1 MEKRKESVTMNKEKQ
16 LYNYIKS
23 TFIDEHIKKDYEE
36 KNKNTKQIIRLC
48 KEEYGFD
55 DEVVIKIFKRI
66 YYSTERQKRLN
77 IYQFD
82 FMKGMAEAW
91 NRNNVRTK
99 EDVRRYY
106 KNLEDEIVSI
116 INRDLTELEKC
127 EIESLVYKYRVR
139 ERDIID
145 KIKEKGELDIYN
157 LGVLGK

>member
-1 MEKRKESVTMNKEKQ
+1 MNKEKQ

-23 TFIDEHIKKDYEE
+23 TFIDKKIKKDYEE
-36 KNKNTKQIIRLC
+36 KKKYAREVIKKS

-55 DEVVIKIFKRI
+55 DEVIIRIFKRI

-77 IYQFD
+77 NYNKD
-82 FMKGMAEAW
+82 FMIGMAEAW

-116 INRDLTELEKC
+116 INRDLTTYEKIELENL
-127 EIESLVYKYRVR
+127 IYKYKID
-139 ERDIID
+139 EKLIIS
-145 KIKEKGELDIYN
+145 KIKEEGELNIN
-157 LGVLGK
+157 KLRML